1 VSRHRLNQALIEVAA
16 KLPGVELHFRHRF
29 ESADFLSET
38 AQIRDLQ
45 HDRIIT
51 VPMQPLLA
59 TDGAGSLM
67 RRELS
72 AHRLIQAG
80 ETDLEHG
87 YKELSIPRDPPAAFA
102 WRTTPA
108 YLAARQFHAD
118 RTAQ

>member
-1 VSRHRLNQALIEVAA
+1 
-16 KLPGVELHFRHRF
+16 
-29 ESADFLSET
+29 LSET

-87 YKELSIPRDPPAAFA
+87 YKNYRFPGPAGRFRMANDA
-102 WRTTPA
+102 LHIGR
-108 YLAARQFHAD
+108 AAISC
-118 RTAQ
+118 